1 LCSGFLPQ
9 VLEEGSIA
17 SEKIDSDKL
26 IDQHYYAIASK
37 VCLTNFRLPFSD
49 FPFFLPTFSVTTHS
63 FSILTFFGVLLAVLS
78 QQATILKPHELN
90 VPADKFKGQFGL
102 SWQAALDSGKVCCTT
117 KILHFHHHHHLGRG

>member
-1 LCSGFLPQ
+1 LCFGFLPQ
-9 VLEEGSIA
+9 VLDEGSIA

-37 VCLTNFRLPFSD
+37 VCLTNSRLPFSICRSSLFQCHD
-49 FPFFLPTFSVTTHS
+49 SPLFQLHC
-63 FSILTFFGVLLAVLS
+63 FFGVLLAALS

-102 SWQAALDSGKVCCTT
+102 SWQAALDSGKVCC
-117 KILHFHHHHHLGRG
+117 HQVPQFHHHHHLGRG